1 MDNQTDIIMGQ
12 HAALA
17 AIENL
22 TRVIISLKCTKEF
35 FEKNKIAI
43 ENRGISKLFIVSRKE
58 IDSEIKNNV
67 HQGILLKCKSLKQ
80 ISLEEINKNEKNIVI
95 LDSLNDSQNVGSIL
109 RTSYL
114 FGIKTII
121 SNKDNSFKINPF
133 LIKSASGAFEKINFI
148 EVTNLNRTVEKL
160 KKMGYW
166 IVGFD
171 MNAKS
176 NISEV
181 PKDLKKVLIFGSEGK
196 GIRPLILKNCDFK
209 TKISL
214 KVEDKKIDSLNVSNC
229 VSIALYECLRK

>member
-1 MDNQTDIIMGQ
+1 MENQIDLIMGQ

-22 TRVIISLKCTKEF
+22 KRIIISLKCTKEF
-35 FEKNKIAI
+35 FEKNRFVI
-43 ENRGISKLFIVSRKE
+43 ENRKINKFNIVSRKE
-58 IDSEIKNNV
+58 IDSEIKNSV
-67 HQGILLKCKSLKQ
+67 HQGVLLKCKSLKQ
-80 ISLEEINKNEKNIVI
+80 ISLEEINKNEKNIVV

-114 FGIKTII
+114 FGIKTVIF
-121 SNKDNSFKINPF
+121 NKDNSFKINPF
-133 LIKSASGAFEKINFI
+133 LMKSASGAFEKINFI
-148 EVTNLNRTVEKL
+148 EVINLNRTVEKL

-176 NISEV
+176 NISDI

-214 KVEDKKIDSLNVSNC
+214 KVEDRKIDSLNVSNC
-229 VSIALYECLRK
+229 VSIALYECLKK

>member
-1 MDNQTDIIMGQ
+1 MDNQIDIIMGQ

-22 TRVIISLKCTKEF
+22 KRVIISLKCTKEF

-43 ENRGISKLFIVSRKE
+43 ENRGISKLYIVSRKE

-67 HQGILLKCKSLKQ
+67 HQGIILKCKSLKQ

-121 SNKDNSFKINPF
+121 ANKDNSFKINPF

-148 EVTNLNRTVEKL
+148 EVINLNRTVEKL

-176 NISEV
+176 NISDI

-214 KVEDKKIDSLNVSNC
+214 KVEDRKIDSLNVSNC
-229 VSIALYECLRK
+229 VSIALYECLKK

>member
-1 MDNQTDIIMGQ
+1 MDNQIDIIMGQ

-22 TRVIISLKCTKEF
+22 KRVIISLKCTKEF
-35 FEKNKIAI
+35 FEKNKFVI
-43 ENRGISKLFIVSRKE
+43 ENRGISKLYIVSRKE

-80 ISLEEINKNEKNIVI
+80 ISLEEINKDEKNIVI

-176 NISEV
+176 NVSEV

-209 TKISL
+209 TKINL
-214 KVEDKKIDSLNVSNC
+214 NVEDRKIDSLNVSNC

>member
-1 MDNQTDIIMGQ
+1 MDNQIDTIMGQ

-17 AIENL
+17 AIENSK
-22 TRVIISLKCTKEF
+22 RIIISLKCTKEF
-35 FEKNKIAI
+35 FEKNKFVI
-43 ENRGISKLFIVSRKE
+43 ENRGISKLYIVSRKE

-114 FGIKTII
+114 FGVKTII

-148 EVTNLNRTVEKL
+148 EVINLNRTVDKL

-176 NISEV
+176 NISEI

-209 TKISL
+209 TKIKL
-214 KVEDKKIDSLNVSNC
+214 NVEDEKIESLNVSNC
-229 VSIALYECLRK
+229 VSIALFECLKK

>member
-1 MDNQTDIIMGQ
+1 MDNQIDIIIGQ

-22 TRVIISLKCTKEF
+22 KRVIISLKCTKEF

-43 ENRGISKLFIVSRKE
+43 ENRGISKLYIVSRKE

-121 SNKDNSFKINPF
+121 ANKDNSFKINPF

-148 EVTNLNRTVEKL
+148 EVINLNRTVEKL

-176 NISEV
+176 NISEI

-214 KVEDKKIDSLNVSNC
+214 KVEDRKIDSLNVSNC
-229 VSIALYECLRK
+229 VSIALYECLKK

>member
-1 MDNQTDIIMGQ
+1 MDNQIDIIMGQ

-43 ENRGISKLFIVSRKE
+43 ENRGISKLYIVSRKE

-148 EVTNLNRTVEKL
+148 EVINLNRTVEKL

-214 KVEDKKIDSLNVSNC
+214 KVEDRKIDSLNVSNC

>member
-1 MDNQTDIIMGQ
+1 MDNKIDIIMGQ

-22 TRVIISLKCTKEF
+22 NRVIISLKCTKEF
-35 FEKNKIAI
+35 FEKNKFVI
-43 ENRGISKLFIVSRKE
+43 ENRGISKLYIVSRKE

-80 ISLEEINKNEKNIVI
+80 LSLEEINKNEKNIVI

-171 MNAKS
+171 MNAKN

-196 GIRPLILKNCDFK
+196 GIRPLVLKNCDFK

-214 KVEDKKIDSLNVSNC
+214 KVEDRKIDSLNVSNC

>member
-1 MDNQTDIIMGQ
+1 MDNQIDIIMGQ

-22 TRVIISLKCTKEF
+22 KRVIISLKCTKEF

-148 EVTNLNRTVEKL
+148 EVINLNRTVEKL

-171 MNAKS
+171 MNAKK

-196 GIRPLILKNCDFK
+196 EHKIINFK
-209 TKISL
+209 
-214 KVEDKKIDSLNVSNC
+214 E
-229 VSIALYECLRK
+229 LRFQN

>member
-1 MDNQTDIIMGQ
+1 MDNQIDTIMGQ
-12 HAALA
+12 HAALS
-17 AIENL
+17 AIENSK
-22 TRVIISLKCTKEF
+22 RIIISLKCTKEF
-35 FEKNKIAI
+35 FEKNKFVI
-43 ENRGISKLFIVSRKE
+43 ENRGISKLYIVSRKE

-67 HQGILLKCKSLKQ
+67 HQGVLLKCKSLKQ

-121 SNKDNSFKINPF
+121 ANKDNSFKINPF

-148 EVTNLNRTVEKL
+148 EVINLNRTVEKL

-214 KVEDKKIDSLNVSNC
+214 KVEDRKIDSLNVSNC

>member
-1 MDNQTDIIMGQ
+1 MNNQIDTIMGQ

-17 AIENL
+17 AIENSK
-22 TRVIISLKCTKEF
+22 RVIISLKCTKEF
-35 FEKNKIAI
+35 FEKNKFVIK
-43 ENRGISKLFIVSRKE
+43 NRGISKLYIVSRKE

-148 EVTNLNRTVEKL
+148 EVINLNRTVEKL

-176 NISEV
+176 NISDI

-214 KVEDKKIDSLNVSNC
+214 KVEDRKIDSLNVSNC
-229 VSIALYECLRK
+229 VSIALYECLKK

>member
-1 MDNQTDIIMGQ
+1 M
-12 HAALA
+12 
-17 AIENL
+17 
-22 TRVIISLKCTKEF
+22 
-35 FEKNKIAI
+35 
-43 ENRGISKLFIVSRKE
+43 
-58 IDSEIKNNV
+58 
-67 HQGILLKCKSLKQ
+67 
-80 ISLEEINKNEKNIVI
+80 

-133 LIKSASGAFEKINFI
+133 LIKAASGAFEKINFI
-148 EVTNLNRTVEKL
+148 EVINLKRTVDKL

-171 MNAKS
+171 VNAKN
-176 NISEV
+176 NIDDV

-214 KVEDKKIDSLNVSNC
+214 NVEDKKIESLNVSNC
-229 VSIALYECLRK
+229 VSIALFECFKK

>member
-1 MDNQTDIIMGQ
+1 MDKQIDIIMGQ

-22 TRVIISLKCTKEF
+22 KRVIISLKCTKEF
-35 FEKNKIAI
+35 FEKNKFVI
-43 ENRGISKLFIVSRKE
+43 ENRGISKLYIVSRKE

-148 EVTNLNRTVEKL
+148 EVINLNRTVEKL

-214 KVEDKKIDSLNVSNC
+214 KVEDRKIDSLNVSNC

>member
-1 MDNQTDIIMGQ
+1 MDNQIDIIMGQ

-22 TRVIISLKCTKEF
+22 KRVIISLKCTKEF
-35 FEKNKIAI
+35 FEKNKFVI
-43 ENRGISKLFIVSRKE
+43 ENRGISKLYIVSRKE

-148 EVTNLNRTVEKL
+148 EVINLNRTVEKL

-214 KVEDKKIDSLNVSNC
+214 NVEDRNIDSLNVSNC

>member
-1 MDNQTDIIMGQ
+1 MDNQIDIIMGQ

-22 TRVIISLKCTKEF
+22 KRVIISLKCTKEF
-35 FEKNKIAI
+35 FEKNKTAI

-58 IDSEIKNNV
+58 IDSEIKNNI

-80 ISLEEINKNEKNIVI
+80 ISLEEINKNERNIVI

-133 LIKSASGAFEKINFI
+133 LIKSACGAFEKINFI
-148 EVTNLNRTVEKL
+148 EVINLNRTVEKL

-209 TKISL
+209 TKICL
-214 KVEDKKIDSLNVSNC
+214 NVEDRKIDSLNVSNC

>member
-1 MDNQTDIIMGQ
+1 MDSQIDIIMGQ

-17 AIENL
+17 AIENSK
-22 TRVIISLKCTKEF
+22 RVIISLKCTKEF
-35 FEKNKIAI
+35 FAKNKSVI
-43 ENRGISKLFIVSRKE
+43 ENREINRLYIVSRKE

-80 ISLEEINKNEKNIVI
+80 ISLKEINENEKNIII

-148 EVTNLNRTVEKL
+148 EVINLNRTVEKL

-171 MNAKS
+171 MNAK
-176 NISEV
+176 NIISQV

-214 KVEDKKIDSLNVSNC
+214 NIEDKQIESLNVSNC
-229 VSIALYECLRK
+229 VSIALYECLKK

>member
-1 MDNQTDIIMGQ
+1 MDNQIDIIMGQ

-35 FEKNKIAI
+35 FEKNKFVI
-43 ENRGISKLFIVSRKE
+43 ENRGISKLYIVSRKE

-148 EVTNLNRTVEKL
+148 EVINLNRTVEKL

-176 NISEV
+176 NISDI

-209 TKISL
+209 TKICL
-214 KVEDKKIDSLNVSNC
+214 NVEDRKIDSLNVSKC
-229 VSIALYECLRK
+229 VSIALYECIKK

>member
-1 MDNQTDIIMGQ
+1 MDNQIDTIMGQ
-12 HAALA
+12 HAALS
-17 AIENL
+17 AIENSK
-22 TRVIISLKCTKEF
+22 RIIISLKCTKEF
-35 FEKNKIAI
+35 FEKNKVVI
-43 ENRGISKLFIVSRKE
+43 ENRGISKLYIVSRKE

-67 HQGILLKCKSLKQ
+67 HQGVLLKCKSLKQ
-80 ISLEEINKNEKNIVI
+80 ISLEEIDKNEKNILI

-121 SNKDNSFKINPF
+121 SNKDNSFNINPF

-148 EVTNLNRTVEKL
+148 EVINLNRTVENL

-166 IVGFD
+166 VVGFD

-176 NISEV
+176 NITEV

-196 GIRPLILKNCDFK
+196 GIRPLIMKNCDFK
-209 TKISL
+209 TKINL
-214 KVEDKKIDSLNVSNC
+214 KVEDKRIESLNVSNC
-229 VSIALYECLRK
+229 VSIALYECLKK

>member
-1 MDNQTDIIMGQ
+1 M
-12 HAALA
+12 
-17 AIENL
+17 
-22 TRVIISLKCTKEF
+22 
-35 FEKNKIAI
+35 
-43 ENRGISKLFIVSRKE
+43 
-58 IDSEIKNNV
+58 
-67 HQGILLKCKSLKQ
+67 LKCKSLKQ

-121 SNKDNSFKINPF
+121 YNKDNSFKINPF
-133 LIKSASGAFEKINFI
+133 LMKSASGAFEKINFI
-148 EVTNLNRTVEKL
+148 EVINLNRTVEKL

-166 IVGFD
+166 IIGFD
-171 MNAKS
+171 VNAKN

-214 KVEDKKIDSLNVSNC
+214 NVDDKKIESLNVSNC
-229 VSIALYECLRK
+229 VSIALYECLNK

>member
-1 MDNQTDIIMGQ
+1 MDNQIDTIMGH

-17 AIENL
+17 AIENSK
-22 TRVIISLKCTKEF
+22 RIIISLKCTKEF
-35 FEKNKIAI
+35 FEKNRFII
-43 ENRGISKLFIVSRKE
+43 ENRKINKLYIVSRKE
-58 IDSEIKNNV
+58 IDTEIKNNV

-133 LIKSASGAFEKINFI
+133 LMKSASGAFEKINFI
-148 EVTNLNRTVEKL
+148 EVINLNRTVDRL

-166 IVGFD
+166 IMGFD
-171 MNAKS
+171 VNAKN
-176 NISEV
+176 NIDEV
-181 PKDLKKVLIFGSEGK
+181 PKDLKKVLIFGSENK

-209 TKISL
+209 TKICL
-214 KVEDKKIDSLNVSNC
+214 NVEDKRIESLNVSNC
-229 VSIALYECLRK
+229 VSIALFECLKK

>member
-1 MDNQTDIIMGQ
+1 MDNQIDIIMGQ

-43 ENRGISKLFIVSRKE
+43 ENRGVSKLFIVSRKE

-176 NISEV
+176 NVSEV

-214 KVEDKKIDSLNVSNC
+214 NVEDGKIDSLNVSNC
-229 VSIALYECLRK
+229 VSIALYECLKK

>member
-1 MDNQTDIIMGQ
+1 MNNQIDIIMGQ

-22 TRVIISLKCTKEF
+22 KRIIISLKCTKEF

-148 EVTNLNRTVEKL
+148 EVINLNRTVEKL

-176 NISEV
+176 KISEI

-214 KVEDKKIDSLNVSNC
+214 NVEDKQIESLNVSNC
-229 VSIALYECLRK
+229 VSIALYECLKK

>member
-1 MDNQTDIIMGQ
+1 MDNQIDIIMGQ

-148 EVTNLNRTVEKL
+148 EVINLNRTVEKL

-176 NISEV
+176 NISDI

-214 KVEDKKIDSLNVSNC
+214 KVEDRKIDSLNVSNC
-229 VSIALYECLRK
+229 VSIALYECLKK

>member
-1 MDNQTDIIMGQ
+1 MDNQIDIIMGQ

-17 AIENL
+17 AIENSK
-22 TRVIISLKCTKEF
+22 RVIISLKCTKEF
-35 FEKNKIAI
+35 FEKNKFVI
-43 ENRGISKLFIVSRKE
+43 ENRGISKLFIASRKE
-58 IDSEIKNNV
+58 IDAEIKNNV

-148 EVTNLNRTVEKL
+148 EATNLNRTVEKL

-196 GIRPLILKNCDFK
+196 GIRPLVLKNCDFK
-209 TKISL
+209 TKITL
-214 KVEDKKIDSLNVSNC
+214 KVEDRKIDSLNVSNC

>member
-1 MDNQTDIIMGQ
+1 MDNQIDTIMGH

-17 AIENL
+17 AIENSK
-22 TRVIISLKCTKEF
+22 RIIISLKCTKEF
-35 FEKNKIAI
+35 FEKNRFII
-43 ENRGISKLFIVSRKE
+43 ENRKINKLYIVSRKE
-58 IDSEIKNNV
+58 IDTEIKNNV

-133 LIKSASGAFEKINFI
+133 LMKSASGAFEKINFI
-148 EVTNLNRTVEKL
+148 EVINLNRTVDKL

-166 IVGFD
+166 IMGFD
-171 MNAKS
+171 VNAKN
-176 NISEV
+176 NIDKV
-181 PKDLKKVLIFGSEGK
+181 PKDLKKVLIFGSENK

-209 TKISL
+209 TKICL
-214 KVEDKKIDSLNVSNC
+214 NVEDKRIESLNVSNC
-229 VSIALYECLRK
+229 VSIALFECLKK

>member
-1 MDNQTDIIMGQ
+1 MDNQIDIIMGQ

-22 TRVIISLKCTKEF
+22 KRVIISLKCTKEF
-35 FEKNKIAI
+35 FEKNKFVI
-43 ENRGISKLFIVSRKE
+43 ENRGISKLYIVSRKE

-80 ISLEEINKNEKNIVI
+80 ISLEEINKDEKNIVI

-148 EVTNLNRTVEKL
+148 EATNLNRTVEKL
-160 KKMGYW
+160 KRFGVLCSVILFSFLS
-166 IVGFD
+166 IVVIDLFS
-171 MNAKS
+171 S
-176 NISEV
+176 NHSRAVIRSLIS
-181 PKDLKKVLIFGSEGK
+181 
-196 GIRPLILKNCDFK
+196 
-209 TKISL
+209 
-214 KVEDKKIDSLNVSNC
+214 
-229 VSIALYECLRK
+229 